1 MQIPASI
8 ELSHLIRHY
17 LFLNRETYT
26 PCKLRLF
33 SDGNTGI
40 AFSTSG
46 SLMLN
51 AQPLPDAFLYGQ
63 LSDYKDIG
71 CHAPAEL
78 FIIVFRPDA
87 FHRLF
92 NIPADELKDKIL
104 PLTDISGNLCKSVFS
119 TPSINKKIAIA
130 ETFFNKL
137 SPTTDPLITASIDYI
152 IKQQGQVTI
161 DQLTSLTGLHP
172 RQLERKFITTI
183 GLSPKKFSGI
193 TRMNLFLKQLRLQK
207 LSLTQ
212 CAYESGY
219 YDQAHLIREFRH
231 ITGLTPSQ
239 YQRSTAPL
247 ATNFLQLPG

>member
-1 MQIPASI
+1 MQIPSSI
-8 ELSHLIRHY
+8 GLSGFIRHY
-17 LFLNRETYT
+17 LFLNNETHA
-26 PCKLRLF
+26 PCNLRLF

-40 AFSTSG
+40 VFSTSG
-46 SLMLN
+46 SLTLN
-51 AQPLPDAFLYGQ
+51 AQPLPNAFLYGQ
-63 LSDYKDIG
+63 ISDYKDIG
-71 CHAPAEL
+71 CDTPAEL

-104 PLTDISGNLCKSVFS
+104 PLTDISDTLYHSVLS
-119 TPSINKKIAIA
+119 APTINRKIALA
-130 ETFFNKL
+130 EIFFDKL
-137 SPTTDPLITASIDYI
+137 SPTANPLITASLDYI
-152 IKQQGQVTI
+152 IKQQGQVSI
-161 DQLTSLTGLHP
+161 NQLTSFTGLHP
-172 RQLERKFITTI
+172 RQLERKFATAI

-239 YQRSTAPL
+239 YQRNTAPL
-247 ATNFLQLPG
+247 ATNFLQLPV

>member
-1 MQIPASI
+1 MQILPSI

-17 LFLNRETYT
+17 LFLNKETHV
-26 PCKLRLF
+26 PCNLRLF

-40 AFSTSG
+40 VFSSGG
-46 SLMLN
+46 SLVLN
-51 AQPLPDAFLYGQ
+51 GQPLPKAFLYGQ
-63 LSDYKDIG
+63 ISEFKDILW
-71 CHAPAEL
+71 HTPAEC

-92 NIPADELKDKIL
+92 NVPPEEIKEKFL
-104 PLTDISGNLCKSVFS
+104 PLTDIAASLHSSFVS
-119 TPSINKKIAIA
+119 ADTISKKIAIA
-130 ETFFNKL
+130 ETFFSKL
-137 SPTTDPLITASIDYI
+137 SPTANPLIAASLDYI
-152 IKQQGQVTI
+152 IRQRGQVTI
-161 DQLTSLTGLHP
+161 DQLTNFTGLHP
-172 RQLERKFITTI
+172 RQLERKFTTAI

-193 TRMNLFLKQLRLQK
+193 IRMHGFLRQLRPQK

-239 YQRSTAPL
+239 YQKSAAPL
-247 ATNFLQLPG
+247 AINFLQLPA

>member
-17 LFLNRETYT
+17 LFLNKETQT
-26 PCKLRLF
+26 PCNLRLF

-40 AFSTSG
+40 VFSTGG
-46 SLMLN
+46 SLTLN
-51 AQPLPDAFLYGQ
+51 DQSLPDAFLYGQ
-63 LSDYKDIG
+63 VSDYKDIG
-71 CHAPAEL
+71 CHAPAGL

-92 NIPADELKDKIL
+92 NIPAGKLKDKII
-104 PLTDISGNLCKSVFS
+104 PLTDISNSLYESIFS
-119 TPSINKKIAIA
+119 APAINKKIALA
-130 ETFFNKL
+130 EAFFNKL
-137 SPTTDPLITASIDYI
+137 SPTADPLITASLDYI

-161 DQLTSLTGLHP
+161 DQLISFTGLHP
-172 RQLERKFITTI
+172 RQLERKFTTSI

-193 TRMNLFLKQLRLQK
+193 TRMHLFLKQLRQEK

-212 CAYESGY
+212 CAYECGY
-219 YDQAHLIREFRH
+219 YDQAHLIREFRQ

-239 YQRSTAPL
+239 YQKSTTPL
-247 ATNFLQLPG
+247 ASNFLQLPA